1 MDIKAA
7 AQFLGVSI
15 KSIERYIK
23 NKQIAVVIIDGKRDF
38 STEELI
44 RFKEHKEQKK
54 QPVYRPALATTQGD
68 TQMSQPVSP
77 EYLGEGLGY
86 MEAIARHF
94 TCSDLHLKMVLTLK
108 EAATISG
115 LSAAFLRV
123 NAKNGNLNARRIGKG
138 WKVRSRDLDKF
149 VEGLFNSSIQQED

>member
-38 STEELI
+38 SHEELI
-44 RFKEHKEQKK
+44 RFKEQKEQ
-54 QPVYRPALATTQGD
+54 PTYRPALSATQGD
-68 TQMSQPVSP
+68 SQMSQPVSP

-94 TCSDLHLKMVLTLK
+94 TCSELHLKMVLTLK
-108 EAATISG
+108 EAAIISG
-115 LSAAFLRV
+115 LSTAFLTV
-123 NAKNGNLNARRIGKG
+123 NAKKGNLNARKIGKG
-138 WKVRSRDLDKF
+138 WKVRSHDLDKF
-149 VEGLFNSSIQQED
+149 VEELFNSSIQRED